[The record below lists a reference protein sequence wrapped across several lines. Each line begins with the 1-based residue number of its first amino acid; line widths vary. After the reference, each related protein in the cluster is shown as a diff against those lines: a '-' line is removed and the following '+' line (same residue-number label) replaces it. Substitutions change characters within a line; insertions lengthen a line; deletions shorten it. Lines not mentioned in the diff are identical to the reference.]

1 MNREFVNVWVL
12 NYELKLM
19 REELELANVAP
30 LPRAIIKG
38 WSPNLV
44 VDCLVISSDLD
55 LLGCQPLHDLYY
67 EKRSDLT
74 TKPIVKPGITPRDV
88 LLGYRHFLTASLKGD
103 RPGLNG
109 SATGSAPAVDDVPED
124 AG

>member
-1 MNREFVNVWVL
+1 
-12 NYELKLM
+12 M
-19 REELELANVAP
+19 REELGLANVAP

-38 WSPNLV
+38 WQPNLV
-44 VDCLVISSDLD
+44 VASLVISPDLD
-55 LLGCQPLHDLYY
+55 LIGYQRYDDLSY

-88 LLGYRHFLTASLKGD
+88 LLGYRHFLTASLNGD

-109 SATGSAPAVDDVPED
+109 SATGRPAVTSKE
-124 AG
+124 ALNLEL